1 MASYTLLE
9 EHLQKKSESEIS
21 FCFADIEEII
31 GTALPPSA
39 RKHRAWWSNSAAS
52 SNMAVHAWRNA
63 GYRTKQVDMAG
74 EKLIFFKDETMTEKQ
89 MISKS
94 EKSGGKTPLFGALK
108 GFFTIADGVDLTEPA
123 YPEWADMA
131 EGKWAGFHEETNK

>member
-1 MASYTLLE
+1 MKDYTLLE
-9 EHLQKKSESEIS
+9 EHLRGRSEARIPL
-21 FCFADIEEII
+21 CFNDIEKII
-31 GTALPPSA
+31 GRSLPPSA
-39 RKHRAWWSNSAAS
+39 RKYRPWWSNNPS
-52 SNMAVHAWRNA
+52 SHVQAHAWRNA

-123 YPEWADMA
+123 YPEWADMT